1 MKNILFNSSKSIFL
15 MITFFT
21 RIPLK
26 QQTEFDDR
34 DYKLG
39 IIFLPVVG
47 IIIGIGL
54 GMLKFFSFIYST
66 YVVGLILTLFYLWIS
81 GGIHLDG
88 LGDTLDG
95 LLSGREKDMQLEIM
109 KDSRLGTF
117 GALGLIF
124 VTVAYVILLGESSVT
139 SILLMPIVGKSATML
154 SAYMS
159 DYAKEEEGLGY
170 KFVTLSD
177 KNVRNSAFIFAFA
190 IGLLLNYMLLI
201 PMVLIFALTGI
212 ITKRIIK
219 KIGGTTGDTLGFI
232 NEFAQIGFLLLA
244 NLKI

>member
-1 MKNILFNSSKSIFL
+1 MINILFNSSKSILL

-26 QQTEFDDR
+26 IQTEFDDR

-39 IIFLPVVG
+39 IIFLPIVG

-54 GMLKFFSFIYST
+54 VILKLFIFITST

-95 LLSGREKDMQLEIM
+95 LLSGREKEKQLEIM

-117 GALGLIF
+117 GALGLII
-124 VTVAYVILLGESSVT
+124 VVVAYILLLGEGSLASV
-139 SILLMPIVGKSATML
+139 LLMPIVGKSSIML

-159 DYAKEEEGLGY
+159 DYAKCEEGLGY

-177 KNVRNSAFIFAFA
+177 KNVRNSAFAFAFVLGA
-190 IGLLLNYMLLI
+190 LLNYMLLI
-201 PMVLIFALTGI
+201 PMVLTFALTGI
-212 ITKRIIK
+212 ITKSIIK

-244 NLKI
+244 NFIL

>member
-1 MKNILFNSSKSIFL
+1 MKNILFNSFKSILL

-26 QQTEFDDR
+26 VQEEFDDK

-39 IIFLPVVG
+39 IIFLPILGIIVG
-47 IIIGIGL
+47 ISLGI
-54 GMLKFFSFIYST
+54 LKIFALISST

-95 LLSGREKDMQLEIM
+95 LLSGREKEKQLEIM
-109 KDSRLGTF
+109 KDSRVGTF
-117 GALGLIF
+117 GVLGLVFI
-124 VTVAYVILLGESSVT
+124 VAAYIILLGEGSLTSV
-139 SILLMPIVGKSATML
+139 LLMPVVGKSSIML

-159 DYAKEEEGLGY
+159 DYARGEEGLGY

-177 KNVRNSAFIFAFA
+177 KNVRNSAFIFAF
-190 IGLLLNYMLLI
+190 ILGIILNYILLI
-201 PMVLIFALTGI
+201 PMVITFALTGI
-212 ITKRIIK
+212 TTKSITR

-232 NEFAQIGFLLLA
+232 NEFAQVVFLLLA
-244 NLKI
+244 NLIL